1 MCEPCHFGRGMTHDM
16 VHSASPAIPTACP
29 RSTCAENERAGT
41 VAGPCRTN
49 GDINSNAVKMM
60 PLMYFNTLA
69 AWYLLALTCPW
80 LLMELWM
87 KGSESERDQ
96 SGQNQ
101 RAS

>member
-1 MCEPCHFGRGMTHDM
+1 MTGKRSETLITDLKYPM
-16 VHSASPAIPTACP
+16 VDLFT
-29 RSTCAENERAGT
+29 GT
-41 VAGPCRTN
+41 
-49 GDINSNAVKMM
+49 MM

-69 AWYLLALTCPW
+69 AWYLLALTGPW

-87 KGSESERDQ
+87 KGPESERDQ